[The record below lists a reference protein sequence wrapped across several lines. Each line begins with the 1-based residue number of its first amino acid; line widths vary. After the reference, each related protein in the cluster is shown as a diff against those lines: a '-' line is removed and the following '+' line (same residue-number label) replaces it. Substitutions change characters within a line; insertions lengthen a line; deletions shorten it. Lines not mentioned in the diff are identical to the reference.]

1 MQVRSELLEF
11 ASLIQERRPKAFLEI
26 GTRNGGTFFV
36 LCRLADPE
44 AIVISLDLP
53 GGRFGG
59 GYTIFQVPVIRR
71 MKMARQK
78 LHLVRADSHRLE
90 TQLRVTNA
98 LHSCQ
103 LDLLFI
109 DGDHTYEGV
118 KKDFDMYSPLVKKGG
133 IVAFHDIVQVS
144 DAGVEV
150 ARFWNEV
157 KSSYQHREIIEDPQQ
172 GWGGIGVLYF

>member
-1 MQVRSELLEF
+1 MFEL
-11 ASLIQERRPKAFLEI
+11 
-26 GTRNGGTFFV
+26 
-36 LCRLADPE
+36 
-44 AIVISLDLP
+44 
-53 GGRFGG
+53 
-59 GYTIFQVPVIRR
+59 IRT
-71 MKMARQK
+71 
-78 LHLVRADSHRLE
+78 DY
-90 TQLRVTNA
+90 
-98 LHSCQ
+98 
-103 LDLLFI
+103 LLFI

>member
-78 LHLVRADSHRLE
+78 LHLVRADSHRL
-90 TQLRVTNA
+90 
-98 LHSCQ
+98 
-103 LDLLFI
+103 
-109 DGDHTYEGV
+109 
-118 KKDFDMYSPLVKKGG
+118 
-133 IVAFHDIVQVS
+133 
-144 DAGVEV
+144 
-150 ARFWNEV
+150 
-157 KSSYQHREIIEDPQQ
+157 SSIYRRGPH
-172 GWGGIGVLYF
+172 V